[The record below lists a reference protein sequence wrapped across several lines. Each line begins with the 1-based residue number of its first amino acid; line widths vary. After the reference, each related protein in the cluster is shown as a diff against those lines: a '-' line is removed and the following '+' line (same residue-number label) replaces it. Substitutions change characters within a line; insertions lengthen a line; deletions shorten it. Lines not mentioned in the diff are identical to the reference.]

1 MLISGSELAIRDLWF
16 TSQIKVSRTN
26 IFQETKK
33 LRISIIS
40 RARIYTKNCPD
51 SAKSYI
57 KNE

>member
-40 RARIYTKNCPD
+40 RARIYAKNSPD
-51 SAKSYI
+51 STKFYI